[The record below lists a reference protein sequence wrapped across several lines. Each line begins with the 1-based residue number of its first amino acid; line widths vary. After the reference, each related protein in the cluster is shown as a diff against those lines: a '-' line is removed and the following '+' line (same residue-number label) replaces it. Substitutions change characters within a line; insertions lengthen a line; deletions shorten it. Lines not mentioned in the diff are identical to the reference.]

1 MLDSWQIGEIKVT
14 RILEMEMPLPY
25 RADTAFMPKATPE
38 AIKKID
44 WLFPHYVTEEG
55 FIKLAFQVFLVEAPG
70 LRLVVDTCIGNDKP
84 RHMLGGNSL
93 QTSFLE
99 HLATA
104 GWNRESVD
112 LVVCTHLHVDHVGW
126 NTMKDGDAWVPTFP
140 NARYLFGATE
150 YEYWSKS
157 DDEDQVAIMLDSIK
171 PVFEAGLVDLVETNH
186 VISDEIKLIP
196 TVGHTPGH
204 VSVILES
211 GRQNAMITG
220 DFMHHPC
227 QIAHPD
233 WTVTFDEDPEAAASC
248 RKRILEE
255 LADSATL
262 VIGTHFSK
270 PTAGRI
276 ITVTEGLKFE
286 T

>member
-227 QIAHPD
+227 QIAHPE

-262 VIGTHFSK
+262 VIGTHFSM

-276 ITVTEGLKFE
+276 ITAPEGLKFE